1 MIVLKVTYWSYVF
14 SLFVKMSGLHSS
26 SNVLLQS
33 SPPAVAASSSSIS
46 SSSSSSALSAQAC
59 FLWLPPPLRTPS
71 GLPTSVRGA
80 GGLDNGVPVKVVLDV
95 VGGHAMHLEVPS
107 GYHVLLVHL
116 CVVSLTN
123 KGRRR
128 RRRASSE
135 TVSPLKEV

>member
-33 SPPAVAASSSSIS
+33 RPP
-46 SSSSSSALSAQAC
+46 
-59 FLWLPPPLRTPS
+59 WPPPPPRYPPPPLHPLFQLRLASS
-71 GLPTSVRGA
+71 GFHLLSALPLVCPRASGGG

-123 KGRRR
+123 TGRRR
-128 RRRASSE
+128 VSSE